1 MPIQWVLFIG
11 IAILSYAVQ
20 ANLERKF
27 AKYSKIG
34 TANGM
39 TGADVARQMLR
50 DNGLYDVRITCVEG
64 KLTDHYNP
72 VDNTVN
78 LSKGVYYGND
88 IASAAVAAHECGHAV
103 QHAAGYVPVKL
114 RSSLVPV
121 VQFSSRWVTWVLL
134 AGIFALDFIPQILL
148 LGICLFAMTTLFSFV
163 TLPVETDASQRAMG
177 WIVNSGVSDRSTAVY
192 ARDALRAAAY
202 TYVVAALSSL
212 GTLIYYINIFNNRR

>member
-1 MPIQWVLFIG
+1 MYWILFIG

-27 AKYSKIG
+27 AKFSKIP

-39 TGADVARQMLR
+39 TGADVARKMLS
-50 DNGLYDVRITCVEG
+50 DNGLYDVKITCVEG

-72 VDNTVN
+72 LDNTVN
-78 LSKGVYYGND
+78 LSKGVYYGHD

-103 QHAAGYVPVKL
+103 QHAAGYIPVKL

-121 VQFSSRWVTWVLL
+121 VQFSSRWVSWVLL
-134 AGIFALDFIPQILL
+134 AGIFLIQSFPQILL

-177 WIVNSGVSDRSTAVY
+177 WITTSGVASQATALH

-212 GTLIYYINIFNNRR
+212 GTLLYYVSIFNNRR

>member
-1 MPIQWVLFIG
+1 MYWILFIG

-27 AKYSKIG
+27 AKFSKIP

-39 TGADVARQMLR
+39 TGADVARKMLN
-50 DNGLYDVRITCVEG
+50 DNGLYDVKITCVEG

-72 VDNTVN
+72 LDNTVN
-78 LSKGVYYGND
+78 LSKGVYYGHD

-103 QHAAGYVPVKL
+103 QHAAGYIPVKL

-121 VQFSSRWVTWVLL
+121 VQFSSRWVSWVLL
-134 AGIFALDFIPQILL
+134 AGIFLIQSFPQILL

-177 WIVNSGVSDRSTAVY
+177 WITTSGVANQSTALY

-212 GTLIYYINIFNNRR
+212 GTLLYYVSIFNNRR

>member
-1 MPIQWVLFIG
+1 MYWILFIG

-27 AKYSKIG
+27 AKYSKIR

-39 TGADVARQMLR
+39 TGADVARQMLS
-50 DNGLYDVRITCVEG
+50 DHGLYNVRITCVEG

-103 QHAAGYVPVKL
+103 QHAAGYAPVKL

-134 AGIFALDFIPQILL
+134 AGIFLIQSFPSILL

-177 WIVNSGVSDRSTAVY
+177 WITTSGVADRSTAVN

-212 GTLIYYINIFNNRR
+212 GTLIYYISIYNNRR

>member
-1 MPIQWVLFIG
+1 MYWILFIG

-103 QHAAGYVPVKL
+103 QHAAGYAPVKL

-134 AGIFALDFIPQILL
+134 AGIFALNFFPQILL

-177 WIVNSGVSDRSTAVY
+177 WIVNSGVSDRNTAVY

-212 GTLIYYINIFNNRR
+212 GTLIYYITIYNNRR